1 MLFSSWFITGCGT
14 DRLDNST
21 KAEGENTANTISGS
35 LVSGNGT
42 ANSNTTSAPY
52 NRKSRIA
59 DVMADLVFGS
69 YGRLL
74 FPVQRGYWSGET
86 LEKLRLTYYNYI
98 DSDETVTIVNYLHNQ
113 ADNGKTVFYDI
124 YTDEEKSHDPR
135 KADTGLFFFRGN
147 PGARFAV
154 CNAGGAFAY
163 VGAMHDSFP
172 HAFELSKKGYNAFAL
187 IYRPGAQTACEDLAR
202 AISFILPI
210 RTNSE

>member
-98 DSDETVTIVNYLHNQ
+98 DSDETVTIVHCCP
-113 ADNGKTVFYDI
+113 V
-124 YTDEEKSHDPR
+124 
-135 KADTGLFFFRGN
+135 
-147 PGARFAV
+147 
-154 CNAGGAFAY
+154 
-163 VGAMHDSFP
+163 
-172 HAFELSKKGYNAFAL
+172 
-187 IYRPGAQTACEDLAR
+187 
-202 AISFILPI
+202 
-210 RTNSE
+210 